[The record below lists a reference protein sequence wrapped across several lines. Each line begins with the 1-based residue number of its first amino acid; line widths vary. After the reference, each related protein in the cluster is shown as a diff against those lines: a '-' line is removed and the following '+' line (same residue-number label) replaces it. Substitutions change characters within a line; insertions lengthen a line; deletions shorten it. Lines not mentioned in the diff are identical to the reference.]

1 MKVAMEVKMRHSVE
15 VLWPYLADP
24 ERWPDWIPALVER
37 TRLDS
42 GAVRP
47 DSTWKSVDRVGPFR
61 VEFTDK
67 LIEIEPMR
75 RVVFEQSAPW
85 NGWGEYLL
93 EPSNEDEAMLSVRFE
108 AKPTGVLRLLDW
120 LPDAFSAY
128 VMKKDYLRLDNLL
141 DKEALGA
148 TDGQ

>member
-1 MKVAMEVKMRHSVE
+1 MKVAIELKMRHSVE

-24 ERWPDWIPALVER
+24 ETWPEWIPALVER
-37 TRLDS
+37 TRLDN
-42 GAVRP
+42 GPLQP

-67 LIEIEPMR
+67 LIEIKPMR
-75 RVVFEQSAPW
+75 RVVFEQSDPW

-93 EPSNEDEAMLSVRFE
+93 EPIDENKAMLRVRFE
-108 AKPTGVLRLLDW
+108 AKPTGVLRLVDW

-141 DKEALGA
+141 DKEVLGTA
-148 TDGQ
+148 NGQ